1 MLSTNDVAKLYDTIL
16 SIPGMNDNVKLDLKI
31 SRKNVLILNTVIK
44 RGLSGKTNDK
54 SFNLLESIPK
64 ETLQEL
70 GLLAD
75 DFLAKAGLTDLS
87 EKLNSLN
94 TTE

>member
-1 MLSTNDVAKLYDTIL
+1 MLTKNDVAKLYDTIL
-16 SIPGMNDNVKLDLKI
+16 SIPGMSDNVKLDLRI

-44 RGLSGKTNDK
+44 RGLNGKSDDK
-54 SFNLLESIPK
+54 SFNILESIPK

-70 GLLAD
+70 SQLAD

-87 EKLNSLN
+87 EKLGSMNAA
-94 TTE
+94 E